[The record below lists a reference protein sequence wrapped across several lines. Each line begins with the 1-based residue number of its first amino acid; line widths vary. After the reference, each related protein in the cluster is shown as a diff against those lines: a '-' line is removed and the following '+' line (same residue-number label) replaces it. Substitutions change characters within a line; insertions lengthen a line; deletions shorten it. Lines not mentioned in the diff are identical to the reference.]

1 MKWKKHGKT
10 CVKKVLG
17 GTMAAMLA
25 VSGVN
30 FPDATVAQAASTK
43 PDQDP
48 MKIRFDEP
56 LSKGKLTGS
65 SGNFTKPGSDTDWW
79 QQLSLP
85 IGNSYMGANIYGEVE
100 KEHLTFNQKTLWNG
114 GPSETQPYTGG
125 NISTV
130 NGQSMSD
137 YVKSVQNAFLTGD
150 SNASSMCEKL
160 VGTSSREYGA
170 YQGWGDI
177 YLDFDREEPQEEEKI
192 ISDTSDEIKYE
203 SMWHSYPQPDWEG
216 GSEHYTNDP
225 GKFTV
230 SFEGTGIQM
239 IGVKYN
245 EMGNFKAT
253 VDGKEVTGSMY
264 SATKQTGVVLFE
276 ISGLEQGT
284 HTLTFESIRDDA
296 GRAKTSFDY
305 LKVLEGE
312 TIDWNPTVESEKVKF
327 EGSWARWDRAANN
340 ENDADSWFGKDEV
353 YVDAA
358 NAEGATLT
366 CKFTGTGFELFGAK
380 SSGLGKF
387 QYKVDDAKEW
397 TEVNT
402 HASAFSRASL
412 VNVAGLTKGEHT
424 LTIKGVK
431 GNKVS
436 FDGIVTTMKE
446 EDPDKEEHTE
456 TTNYERALDI
466 DTALATVSYDRDNT
480 HYYRE
485 YFASYPDNVI
495 AMKLT
500 AEEIKGSEGEMRP
513 LEFEVSF
520 PVDQPGDKSL
530 GKEVTYTTEDD
541 SIIVAGKMKDND
553 LKLNGRLKVVTK
565 DGEVTPVEGKE
576 GTLLV
581 SDATEVY
588 IYVAADTDYEMVH
601 PEYRTGQTDQ
611 QLADEVKKVMDDATK
626 QGYDQVKENAQADYK
641 NIYDRVKIDFGQEAS
656 DKTIDELIKAYK
668 DGNAST
674 EEKAY
679 LETMIFQYGRYL
691 QISSS
696 REGDKLPA
704 NLQGVWLDCTGAANS
719 PVAWGSDYHM
729 NVNLQMNYWPTYVT
743 NMAECAEPLI
753 DYVEGL
759 REPGRI
765 TASTYFGIDNSDGKQ
780 NGFMANTQ
788 NTPFGWTCPGWAF
801 SWGWSPAA
809 VPWILQNV
817 YEAYEYSGDVE
828 KLESE
833 IFPMMEEEAKFY
845 MSILKEVT
853 DADGTKRYVTVPA
866 YSPEHGPYTAGNV
879 YENVLVWQLFND
891 CIEAAEALNA
901 NEAGTVSKEQIDE
914 WTKYRDG
921 LKPIEIGD
929 SGQIKEWYDETEF
942 GQTANGAIPSFDAKH
957 RHMSHLLG
965 VYPGDLVTVDNKQ
978 YMDAAKVSL
987 TARGDNATGWG
998 IAQRLNTWA
1007 RTGDGNHSYQIINQF
1022 IKTGIYSNLWDSHA
1036 PYQIDGNFGFTSG
1049 VAEMLLQ
1056 SNAGYINLLPAMPD
1070 EQWTTGS
1077 VSGLVAR
1084 GNFEVSESWK
1094 DGALTEAKIVS
1105 NNGGTCTVQ
1114 AGDWEY
1120 VDVRDSKGNKIAA
1133 SGVEG
1138 KDGRVTFETTEGE
1151 SYVLTETDKPSI
1163 VVDKTAL
1170 KDKLDEVNAFT
1181 DALTD
1186 TEYTKESIEAY
1197 KAALNDTLED
1207 AKEVYGNE
1215 KATQDEVD
1223 NAVKALNSKF
1233 KDAQKLLEKVAVDP
1247 DPEEVDKTALKD
1259 KLAEV
1264 DKFTESLKDTVYT
1277 EKSIEAYKETLKSIL
1292 EDARSV
1298 YNDDKATQD
1307 DVDGVLSNLTSKFE
1321 EAKKLLKKVDTPTPG
1336 KPETGKPEAEK
1347 PDKNQP
1353 DKETPV
1359 TGDSS
1364 TVVWMMLAM
1373 VVAGFGIV
1381 IVRRKRRY

>member
-48 MKIRFDEP
+48 MKIRFGEP

-150 SNASSMCEKL
+150 SNASNMCEKL

-216 GSEHYTNDP
+216 GSEHYTNEP

-402 HASAFSRASL
+402 YASAFSRASL
-412 VNVAGLTKGEHT
+412 VNVTGLTKGEHT

-520 PVDQPGDKSL
+520 PVDQPSDKSL

-588 IYVAADTDYEMVH
+588 IYVTADTDYEMVH

-656 DKTIDELIKAYK
+656 DKPIDELIKAYK

-866 YSPEHGPYTAGNV
+866 YSPEHGPYTEGNA

-921 LKPIEIGD
+921 LKPIEIGE

-1120 VDVRDSKGNKIAA
+1120 VDVRDSKGNKVAV